1 MEPDGPELGAVVTAR
16 MAAAGRG
23 LKPGS
28 RAWAEAMDGLAES
41 LLDEAV
47 SEHTDGVPDGPGGL
61 DAAVLV
67 RRRAIS
73 SLDAELRAST
83 GADLRHNL
91 GVDLTNRYRLGG
103 GLRDLQDACELAR
116 EVLADASPAG
126 QLIAAATLAGRLGL
140 LARVP
145 GHEAELGRAIRV
157 LADALERS
165 ADDDP
170 ARPIAVTSLA
180 GLQTQRWQR
189 DGDLAALDA
198 AAVALQAEL
207 RRGHI
212 TGATPTAVNSA
223 GLLLD
228 YGEQTHDLA
237 LFRQAEDLLRAIA
250 EHGSP
255 EEVIAARGTLA
266 IALVTRFDLTGGE
279 DLLTE
284 AVTLASDAI
293 TARRPGPERAEDLST
308 RAAARAALGRQRGDR
323 ALLDAAIGDARAAAA
338 EPATHPADASG
349 PSNSLAM
356 LLAERYDLFGDSADL
371 DESITIYDDLLR
383 QDDQAADARP
393 ALRVNLANGLLSRFE
408 RDKSDR
414 DRGRRDRAV
423 AGLRRAARLADE
435 AIGKTPP
442 ESVHLAARHDTAGR
456 VRAALAYYLHAP
468 GDAGRAEEH
477 ARQAADTTPQGSP
490 DRAHYLNNWAMWV
503 TDRWERT
510 SDPAA
515 LASAIGLLDQAL
527 EAAQGDGQLRAT
539 ISFNL
544 GVRTQER
551 FELGLERGDADWD
564 DLQRACDLL
573 DEVLAAEL
581 PHLTLP
587 AGKRLGDIAMRLSMW
602 PEAEHALRL
611 ALAAA
616 GELSGL
622 RSRQP
627 DKQRA
632 RSGVQGIGALA
643 ALSAVRAGDP
653 AAAAL
658 HLEQASA
665 TLLAES
671 LGIRGDSVRFA
682 DITAGCRSM
691 GRSILYLGCSPA
703 GGLGVLAEAESGCRA
718 MELPALTEEA
728 VNGAVTEF
736 RAALATALTADPDQ
750 DQDAAGEAGADDPL
764 DACYAAGGR
773 LLDWTWSSVL
783 APLRDLLAGTG
794 RLAVLPLG
802 RLAWLPLAAAGPR
815 QMAPALATHEPVL
828 LIRAT
833 AGPPGTGPADA
844 PAGEARDAVAVP
856 ADVPRV
862 LVWADTGPADRAIP
876 GVLDEAQRIAAIHP
890 GARLRLRDRLHPG
903 RDGQPSDAPVKAA
916 PLRSSLGSGTGSAA
930 APSGRR
936 AAAEAATLLRSADL
950 VHLACHCDVVPA
962 HPEDTML
969 QVDPPVRVGDMGTG
983 GLRARTHIVL
993 SACDAA
999 LTATSLPDEA
1009 LSPATALLLAGTGT
1023 VTAPVWPVDDEA
1035 TAEFMTAYHRELAT
1049 GAAPG
1054 RALSS
1059 VQATWSASRP
1069 AFLYAPW
1076 VVVVRPQGTAA

>member
-23 LKPGS
+23 LRPGN

-47 SEHTDGVPDGPGGL
+47 SAHTDGVPGEPGEF

-145 GHEAELGRAIRV
+145 GHEAELGRAIRI
-157 LADALERS
+157 LSDTLERS

-180 GLQTQRWQR
+180 GLQTQRWRR

-198 AAVALQAEL
+198 AAAALQAEL

-212 TGATPTAVNSA
+212 TGATPTAVNAA

-228 YGEQTHDLA
+228 YSEQTHDLA

-323 ALLDAAIGDARAAAA
+323 ELLDAAIGDARAAAA
-338 EPATHPADASG
+338 EPAIHPADASG
-349 PSNSLAM
+349 PANSLAM
-356 LLAERYDLFGDSADL
+356 LLAERYDLFGDSGDL
-371 DESITIYDDLLR
+371 DESIAIYDDFLR
-383 QDDQAADARP
+383 QDGQAADARP

-408 RDKSDR
+408 RDRSDR
-414 DRGRRDRAV
+414 DRAIRDRAV
-423 AGLRRAARLADE
+423 TGLRRAARLADE
-435 AIGKTPP
+435 AIGETPP
-442 ESVHLAARHDTAGR
+442 DSVHLAARHDTAGR
-456 VRAALAYYLHAP
+456 VRAALAYHLGAP

-477 ARQAADTTPQGSP
+477 ARRAAGATPQGSP

-703 GGLGVLAEAESGCRA
+703 GGLGVLAGPESGCRA
-718 MELPALTEEA
+718 VELPALTEEA
-728 VNGAVTEF
+728 VNAAVTEF

-750 DQDAAGEAGADDPL
+750 DQDAGGEAGADDPL
-764 DACYAAGGR
+764 GACYAAGGR

-833 AGPPGTGPADA
+833 AASPGTGPADE
-844 PAGEARDAVAVP
+844 PAREARDAAAVP

-903 RDGQPSDAPVKAA
+903 HNGQPSDAPVQAA

-936 AAAEAATLLRSADL
+936 AAAEAVTLLRSADL

-1009 LSPATALLLAGTGT
+1009 LSPATALLLAGAGT

-1049 GAAPG
+1049 GTAPG

>member
-1 MEPDGPELGAVVTAR
+1 MEPDGPELDAVVTAR

-23 LKPGS
+23 LRPGS
-28 RAWAEAMDGLAES
+28 RAWAEAMDELAES

-47 SEHTDGVPDGPGGL
+47 SGHAGAVPDGPNAL

-67 RRRAIS
+67 RRRAIG
-73 SLDAELRAST
+73 SLDAELQAT
-83 GADLRHNL
+83 AGADLRHNL

-103 GLRDLQDACELAR
+103 GLSDLENACELGCV
-116 EVLADASPAG
+116 VLADAGPAD

-140 LARVP
+140 LARIP
-145 GHEAELGRAIRV
+145 GHEAELGSAIRA
-157 LADALERS
+157 LTDALKRS
-165 ADDDP
+165 SEDDP
-170 ARPIAVTSLA
+170 ARPIAATSLA

-198 AAVALQAEL
+198 AAIALQAEL

-212 TGATPTAVNSA
+212 TGATPTAVNAA

-250 EHGSP
+250 EHGSSQ
-255 EEVIAARGTLA
+255 EVIAAQGTLA
-266 IALVTRFDLTGGE
+266 IALVIRFDLTGGE

-284 AVTLASDAI
+284 AITLASDAI
-293 TARRPGPERAEDLST
+293 TARRPSPERAEDLST
-308 RAAARAALGRQRGDR
+308 RAAARATLGRQRGDR

-338 EPATHPADASG
+338 EPATHSADASG
-349 PSNSLAM
+349 PANSLAM

-383 QDDQAADARP
+383 QNGQAADARP

-408 RDKSDR
+408 RDNSDR
-414 DRGRRDRAV
+414 DRAIRDRAV

-435 AIGKTPP
+435 AIGETPP
-442 ESVHLAARHDTAGR
+442 DSVHLAARHDTAGR
-456 VRAALAYYLHAP
+456 VRAALAYYLGASVE
-468 GDAGRAEEH
+468 AERAEEH
-477 ARQAADTTPQGSP
+477 ARRAADATQEGSP

-527 EAAQGDGQLRAT
+527 AAVHGDGQLHAT

-564 DLQRACDLL
+564 DLQRTCDLL

-587 AGKRLGDIAMRLSMW
+587 AGKRLGDIAVRLSMW

-622 RSRQP
+622 RIRQP

-671 LGIRGDSVRFA
+671 LGIRGDSVRLP
-682 DITAGCRSM
+682 DITAACRSM

-703 GGLGVLAEAESGCRA
+703 GGLGVLADPQNGCRA
-718 MELPALTEEA
+718 VELPALTEEA
-728 VNGAVTEF
+728 VNAAVTEF
-736 RAALATALTADPDQ
+736 RAALAAALAADQDH
-750 DQDAAGEAGADDPL
+750 DQDATGEAGSDDPL
-764 DACYAAGGR
+764 GACYAAGER
-773 LLDWTWSSVL
+773 LRDWTWASAL

-815 QMAPALATHEPVL
+815 KRAPVLATHEPVL

-833 AGPPGTGPADA
+833 AGPLDTGPTDPSAH
-844 PAGEARDAVAVP
+844 EARDAAAVP
-856 ADVPRV
+856 AVAPRV

-890 GARLRLRDRLHPG
+890 GARLWLRDRLHPG
-903 RDGQPSDAPVKAA
+903 NNGQPSDAPVQAA

-936 AAAEAATLLRSADL
+936 AAAEAVTLLRSADL

-993 SACDAA
+993 STCDAA

-1009 LSPATALLLAGTGT
+1009 LSLATALLLAGAG
-1023 VTAPVWPVDDEA
+1023 
-1035 TAEFMTAYHRELAT
+1035 T
-1049 GAAPG
+1049 GAAG
-1054 RALSS
+1054 R
-1059 VQATWSASRP
+1059 
-1069 AFLYAPW
+1069 
-1076 VVVVRPQGTAA
+1076 

>member
-1 MEPDGPELGAVVTAR
+1 M
-16 MAAAGRG
+16 
-23 LKPGS
+23 
-28 RAWAEAMDGLAES
+28 
-41 LLDEAV
+41 
-47 SEHTDGVPDGPGGL
+47 
-61 DAAVLV
+61 LV

-91 GVDLTNRYRLGG
+91 GVNLTNRYRLGG
-103 GLRDLQDACELAR
+103 GLRDLQDACEHAR

-157 LADALERS
+157 LADALERR

-414 DRGRRDRAV
+414 DRGIHDRAV

-936 AAAEAATLLRSADL
+936 AAAEAVTLLRSADL

>member
-1 MEPDGPELGAVVTAR
+1 MEPDGRELAAVVTAR
-16 MAAAGRG
+16 MAAAGRS
-23 LKPGS
+23 LRPGS
-28 RAWAEAMDGLAES
+28 RAWAEAMDELAEL

-47 SEHTDGVPDGPGGL
+47 SGHAGGLSDGPGSL

-67 RRRAIS
+67 RRRAIG
-73 SLDAELRAST
+73 SLDAELRAT
-83 GADLRHNL
+83 AGADLRHNL
-91 GVDLTNRYRLGG
+91 GVDLTNRYRLTGKLG
-103 GLRDLQDACELAR
+103 DLQDACELAR
-116 EVLADASPAG
+116 EVLRDASPAD

-145 GHEAELGRAIRV
+145 GRQAELGRAIRV
-157 LADALERS
+157 LTDAIERC

-180 GLQTQRWQR
+180 GLETQRWRR
-189 DGDLAALDA
+189 DGDFAALGA

-207 RRGHI
+207 RREQI
-212 TGATPTAVNSA
+212 TGATPTAVNAA

-237 LFRQAEDLLRAIA
+237 LFRQAEDLLREIA
-250 EHGSP
+250 EHGSA
-255 EEVIAARGTLA
+255 EEIIAAQGTLA
-266 IALVTRFDLTGGE
+266 IALVTKFDLAGGE
-279 DLLTE
+279 DRLTE
-284 AVTLASDAI
+284 AITLAGAAI

-338 EPATHPADASG
+338 EPATHPSNASG
-349 PSNSLAM
+349 PANSLAM
-356 LLAERYDLFGDSADL
+356 LLAERYDLFGDSTDL
-371 DESITIYDDLLR
+371 DESIAIYDDLLR
-383 QDDQAADARP
+383 RDNQAADARP

-414 DRGRRDRAV
+414 DRAIRDRAV
-423 AGLRRAARLADE
+423 VGLHRAARLADE
-435 AIGKTPP
+435 AIGETPP

-456 VRAALAYYLHAP
+456 VRAALAYYL
-468 GDAGRAEEH
+468 GTSEDAGRAEEH
-477 ARQAADTTPQGSP
+477 ARRAADATPEGSP

-510 SDPAA
+510 GDPAA
-515 LASAIGLLDQAL
+515 LTTAIGLLDQAL
-527 EAAQGDGQLRAT
+527 AAAQGDGQLRAT

-551 FELGLERGDADWD
+551 FELGLERGDADRD

-622 RSRQP
+622 RSQQP

-643 ALSAVRAGDP
+643 ALSAVRASDP

-682 DITAGCRSM
+682 DITAACRSM
-691 GRSILYLGCSPA
+691 SRSILYLGCSPT
-703 GGLGVLAEAESGCRA
+703 GGLGILADPESGCQA
-718 MELPALTEEA
+718 LELPGLTEEA
-728 VNGAVTEF
+728 VSAAVTEF
-736 RAALATALTADPDQ
+736 RAALATALAADQ
-750 DQDAAGEAGADDPL
+750 D
-764 DACYAAGGR
+764 
-773 LLDWTWSSVL
+773 
-783 APLRDLLAGTG
+783 
-794 RLAVLPLG
+794 
-802 RLAWLPLAAAGPR
+802 
-815 QMAPALATHEPVL
+815 
-828 LIRAT
+828 
-833 AGPPGTGPADA
+833 
-844 PAGEARDAVAVP
+844 
-856 ADVPRV
+856 
-862 LVWADTGPADRAIP
+862 
-876 GVLDEAQRIAAIHP
+876 HP
-890 GARLRLRDRLHPG
+890 GHH
-903 RDGQPSDAPVKAA
+903 GQPSDAPVQAA
-916 PLRSSLGSGTGSAA
+916 PLRSILGSTGGAA
-930 APSGRR
+930 APSGRGG
-936 AAAEAATLLRSADL
+936 AAEAVALLRSADL
-950 VHLACHCDVVPA
+950 VHLACHCDVVPT

-999 LTATSLPDEA
+999 LTANSLPDEA
-1009 LSPATALLLAGTGT
+1009 LSPATALLLAGAGT

-1059 VQATWSASRP
+1059 VQAAWSASRP

-1076 VVVVRPQGTAA
+1076 VAVVRPQGIAA